1 MDSSAD
7 PQAFDDKKS
16 EAVPEGAA
24 DAAPAAP
31 GEANSMSHAL
41 TKFEPKAA
49 TGASGAESEEP
60 PEVESFPGSALVI
73 LPPTKEKIG
82 SGFSAG
88 ERLGGPARAKR
99 SSLTSNALRAAA
111 VLVFAGGAY
120 AVGSHYLSAP
130 GVSAPAANLAATAPQ
145 SATLAAVAPPAAE
158 AAPSAAPAGAD
169 EPQLDALR
177 HETVV
182 LNNEVHKLQARLAAL
197 QGEPD
202 QVRSLRKSLD
212 GLKAGFEAEK
222 ADYKAQIA
230 QLTAKL
236 DRAHT
241 AAAEKARVARLD
253 AQAIQATLDHAA
265 RAETASGDATGSI
278 PNAAA
283 GGPVTLASAETPR
296 HTSHPLNDWVV
307 RDVYRGIALVEGPQG
322 AVEVMPGDTLPGAGT
337 VRAIERRGD
346 GWVVVT
352 SRGYVDYD
360 HD

>member
-24 DAAPAAP
+24 DAASAAP
-31 GEANSMSHAL
+31 GEATSMSHAL
-41 TKFEPKAA
+41 TPFEPRAA
-49 TGASGAESEEP
+49 ASSETESHEP

-73 LPPTKEKIG
+73 LPPKKEKIG

-88 ERLGGPARAKR
+88 ERLGGPARAPR
-99 SSLTSNALRAAA
+99 GSLKSNALRVAAA
-111 VLVFAGGAY
+111 LVFVGGAY
-120 AVGSHYLSAP
+120 AIGSHYLSAP
-130 GVSAPAANLAATAPQ
+130 SASAPAAHLAATATQ
-145 SATLAAVAPPAAE
+145 SATLAAVAPPVVE
-158 AAPSAAPAGAD
+158 PTPSAAPGGAD

-177 HETVV
+177 HQTIV
-182 LNNEVHKLQARLAAL
+182 LNSEVHKLQARLAAL

-236 DRAHT
+236 DHART
-241 AAAEKARVARLD
+241 GAAEKARVARLD
-253 AQAIQATLDHAA
+253 AQAIQATLDRSA
-265 RAETASGDATGSI
+265 RTETASGDSTGSI
-278 PNAAA
+278 PNTGSPA
-283 GGPVTLASAETPR
+283 TLASAETPR
-296 HTSHPLNDWVV
+296 HTSQPINDWVV

-322 AVEVMPGDTLPGAGT
+322 AVEVIPGDTLPGAGT

>member
-16 EAVPEGAA
+16 ESVPEGAA

-31 GEANSMSHAL
+31 GEANNTSHAL

-49 TGASGAESEEP
+49 TSASGAESEEP

-73 LPPTKEKIG
+73 LPPQKEKIG

-88 ERLGGPARAKR
+88 ERLGGPARMKR
-99 SSLTSNALRAAA
+99 SSLTNNAMRAAA
-111 VLVFAGGAY
+111 VLLIAGGAY

-130 GVSAPAANLAATAPQ
+130 GSAPAHAAMVPQ
-145 SATLAAVAPPAAE
+145 SATVAAIAPPATE
-158 AAPSAAPAGAD
+158 ATPSAVSVGSD
-169 EPQLDALR
+169 EPQLAALR
-177 HETVV
+177 HETVA
-182 LNNEVHKLQARLAAL
+182 LNSEVHKLQARLAAL

-202 QVRSLRKSLD
+202 QMRSLRKSLD

-236 DRAHT
+236 DHAH
-241 AAAEKARVARLD
+241 AATAEKARVARLD
-253 AQAIQATLDHAA
+253 AQAIQATLDRAA
-265 RAETASGDATGSI
+265 RTETTSGDSTGSI

-283 GGPVTLASAETPR
+283 PSPVTLASAVAPR
-296 HTSHPLNDWVV
+296 HASQPLNDWVV

-322 AVEVMPGDTLPGAGT
+322 AIEVMPGDTLPGAGT

-352 SRGYVDYD
+352 SRGYVDYE

>member
-88 ERLGGPARAKR
+88 ERLRGPARAKR

-111 VLVFAGGAY
+111 VLVFVGGAY

-130 GVSAPAANLAATAPQ
+130 SVSAPAVHLAAAAPQ

-158 AAPSAAPAGAD
+158 TATTAAPLSAD
-169 EPQLDALR
+169 EPQLAALR

-182 LNNEVHKLQARLAAL
+182 LNSEVHKLQARLAVL

-222 ADYKAQIA
+222 ADYKTQIA

-236 DRAHT
+236 DHT
-241 AAAEKARVARLD
+241 HAAATEKARVARLD

-265 RAETASGDATGSI
+265 RTETTSGDSTGSI
-278 PNAAA
+278 PNA

-296 HTSHPLNDWVV
+296 HTSQPINDWVV

-352 SRGYVDYD
+352 SRGYVDYE

>member
-24 DAAPAAP
+24 DAASAAP
-31 GEANSMSHAL
+31 GDASSMSHAL
-41 TKFEPKAA
+41 TRFEPSAA
-49 TGASGAESEEP
+49 ASSEAESQEQP
-60 PEVESFPGSALVI
+60 KVESFPGSALVI
-73 LPPTKEKIG
+73 LPPKKEKIG
-82 SGFSAG
+82 GSFSAG
-88 ERLGGPARAKR
+88 ERLGGPARAPR
-99 SSLTSNALRAAA
+99 SSLTSNALRVAAA
-111 VLVFAGGAY
+111 LVVVGGAY
-120 AVGSHYLSAP
+120 AIGSHYLSAP
-130 GVSAPAANLAATAPQ
+130 SAPVPTAHVASAAQ

-158 AAPSAAPAGAD
+158 TAPPAAPAGAD
-169 EPQLDALR
+169 EPQLGALR

-236 DRAHT
+236 DHAHN

-265 RAETASGDATGSI
+265 RTETASGDSTGSI
-278 PNAAA
+278 PNT
-283 GGPVTLASAETPR
+283 GGPVTLASAETP
-296 HTSHPLNDWVV
+296 HHASQPINDWVV

>member
-24 DAAPAAP
+24 DAASAAP

-41 TKFEPKAA
+41 TPFEPRAA
-49 TGASGAESEEP
+49 ASSEAENQEP
-60 PEVESFPGSALVI
+60 PKVESFPGSALVI
-73 LPPTKEKIG
+73 LPPKKEKIG

-111 VLVFAGGAY
+111 VLVFAGSAY

-130 GVSAPAANLAATAPQ
+130 SASEPAAHLAAAAQ
-145 SATLAAVAPPAAE
+145 SATPAAVAPPAPE
-158 AAPSAAPAGAD
+158 AAPSAAPPGAD

-182 LNNEVHKLQARLAAL
+182 LNSEVHKLQARLATL

-212 GLKAGFEAEK
+212 GLKAGFETEK

-236 DRAHT
+236 DHAHT
-241 AAAEKARVARLD
+241 GAAEKARVARLD

-265 RAETASGDATGSI
+265 RTETASGDATGSI

-296 HTSHPLNDWVV
+296 HTSQPLNDWVV

>member
-24 DAAPAAP
+24 NAASAAS
-31 GEANSMSHAL
+31 GDANSMSHAL
-41 TKFEPKAA
+41 TPFEPRPAA
-49 TGASGAESEEP
+49 PGETESQESP
-60 PEVESFPGSALVI
+60 KVESFPGSALVI
-73 LPPTKEKIG
+73 LPPKKEKIG
-82 SGFSAG
+82 GGFSAG
-88 ERLGGPARAKR
+88 ERLGGPAQAKR

-111 VLVFAGGAY
+111 VLVIAGGAY
-120 AVGSHYLSAP
+120 AIGSHYLSAP
-130 GVSAPAANLAATAPQ
+130 SASAPPAHLAAMAPQ
-145 SATLAAVAPPAAE
+145 SAAPAAVAPPAAE
-158 AAPSAAPAGAD
+158 AASSVAPVGAD
-169 EPQLDALR
+169 GPQLDALR
-177 HETVV
+177 HQTIV

-236 DRAHT
+236 DHAHT
-241 AAAEKARVARLD
+241 TVAEKTRVARLD

-265 RAETASGDATGSI
+265 RTETASGDSTGSI
-278 PNAAA
+278 PNT
-283 GGPVTLASAETPR
+283 GGPVTLASAETPH
-296 HTSHPLNDWVV
+296 HTSQPINDWVV

>member
-16 EAVPEGAA
+16 ESVPEGAM
-24 DAAPAAP
+24 DAASAAP
-31 GEANSMSHAL
+31 DEANSMSHAL

-49 TGASGAESEEP
+49 TSASEAESREP

-82 SGFSAG
+82 GGFSAG
-88 ERLGGPARAKR
+88 ERLGGPARTKR
-99 SSLTSNALRAAA
+99 SSLTNNAMRAAA
-111 VLVFAGGAY
+111 VLLIAGGAY
-120 AVGSHYLSAP
+120 AVVSHYLSAP
-130 GVSAPAANLAATAPQ
+130 SASVPIQVAAMTPQTAAM
-145 SATLAAVAPPAAE
+145 AAVAPPAAGPASL
-158 AAPSAAPAGAD
+158 AASASAD
-169 EPQLDALR
+169 EPQLAALR
-177 HETVV
+177 HETVA
-182 LNNEVHKLQARLAAL
+182 LNNEVHKLLARLAAL

-202 QVRSLRKSLD
+202 QMRSLKKSLD

-230 QLTAKL
+230 QLTSKL
-236 DRAHT
+236 DHT
-241 AAAEKARVARLD
+241 HAATAEKARVARLD
-253 AQAIQATLDHAA
+253 AQAIQATLDRAA
-265 RAETASGDATGSI
+265 RTETASGDSTGSI

-283 GGPVTLASAETPR
+283 PGPVTLASAEAPR
-296 HTSHPLNDWVV
+296 HASQPLNDWVV

-352 SRGYVDYD
+352 SRGYVDYE

>member
-41 TKFEPKAA
+41 TRFEPSAA
-49 TGASGAESEEP
+49 ASSEAESQEP
-60 PEVESFPGSALVI
+60 SKVESFPGSALVI
-73 LPPTKEKIG
+73 LPPKKEKIG
-82 SGFSAG
+82 GGFSAG
-88 ERLGGPARAKR
+88 ERLGGPARAPR
-99 SSLTSNALRAAA
+99 SSLTSNALRVAAA
-111 VLVFAGGAY
+111 LVFVGGAY
-120 AVGSHYLSAP
+120 AIGSHYLSAP
-130 GVSAPAANLAATAPQ
+130 SASAPAAHLAAAPQ
-145 SATLAAVAPPAAE
+145 SATLAAVAPPAPE
-158 AAPSAAPAGAD
+158 AAPTAAPAGAD
-169 EPQLDALR
+169 EPQLAALR
-177 HETVV
+177 HETIV
-182 LNNEVHKLQARLAAL
+182 LNSEVHKLQARLAAL

-212 GLKAGFEAEK
+212 GLKAGFETEK

-236 DRAHT
+236 DHT
-241 AAAEKARVARLD
+241 HAAAAEKARVARLD

-265 RAETASGDATGSI
+265 RTETASGDSTGSI
-278 PNAAA
+278 PNAGA
-283 GGPVTLASAETPR
+283 GGPVTLASAEAPR
-296 HTSHPLNDWVV
+296 HASQPINDWVV

-352 SRGYVDYD
+352 SRGYVDYE